1 MSHFPTPTPTAGL
14 VEQARAGEVQ
24 AYERLFARVSTRLV
38 AYVRVRLGATLR
50 GQLDPLDVVQE
61 VYVRAHVAFPTFN
74 PEHERTFVPWLL
86 KIADNCLRDLADHH
100 NAQKRRPPSPVAH
113 GSAVLARVRDRHTN
127 PASRCARDETVDRL
141 VAALETLDPDEREAL
156 LLRYFQDKSVDEVV
170 ASMGRSRST
179 VLRIMGRARVKLGQQ
194 LRQPL

>member
-1 MSHFPTPTPTAGL
+1 
-14 VEQARAGEVQ
+14 
-24 AYERLFARVSTRLV
+24 
-38 AYVRVRLGATLR
+38 
-50 GQLDPLDVVQE
+50 
-61 VYVRAHVAFPTFN
+61 
-74 PEHERTFVPWLL
+74 
-86 KIADNCLRDLADHH
+86 
-100 NAQKRRPPSPVAH
+100 
-113 GSAVLARVRDRHTN
+113 
-127 PASRCARDETVDRL
+127 